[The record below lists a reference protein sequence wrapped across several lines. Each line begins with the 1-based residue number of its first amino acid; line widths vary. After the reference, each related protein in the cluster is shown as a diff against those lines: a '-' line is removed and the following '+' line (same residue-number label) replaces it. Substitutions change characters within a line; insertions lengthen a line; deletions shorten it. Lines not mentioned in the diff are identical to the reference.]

1 MSYLEL
7 SNLRVEYEKDQ
18 PILENF
24 NLSVNEGELVSLLGP
39 SGCGKTTTLRAVAG
53 FIELTDGTISVDDED
68 ISRLA
73 PNKRDIGLVFQSYA
87 LFPHLT
93 VAQNVG
99 FGLRMRGVRGNEQDR
114 RVADALALVDLEGLE
129 ERRPAQLSGG
139 QRQRVAIARAI
150 VIEPKLLLMDEP
162 LSNLDAKLRVGM
174 RTELRRLQQRL
185 GTTMLYVTH
194 DQVEALTLSDRI
206 VVMNHGVIEQI
217 GPPEEIYHQPATA
230 FVADFMGFDNHF
242 AARVTGVDSAQISLE
257 VGQHPV
263 VANAHRAAIV
273 PDIDDAVSVYFRP
286 GSPFLSTD
294 AVDNSL
300 PGSITFRTFHGSNV
314 EYLVSTEAGEFTIY
328 LDEQASAYDLGAIHL
343 AFDPSRLV
351 VMAGGHVAF
360 SAG

>member
-7 SNLRVEYEKDQ
+7 SDLRVEYEKDQ
-18 PILENF
+18 PILDNF
-24 NLSVNEGELVSLLGP
+24 NLSVDEGELVSLLGP
-39 SGCGKTTTLRAVAG
+39 SGCGKTTTLRSVAG
-53 FIELTDGTISVDDED
+53 FIELSAGTISVYSED
-68 ISRLA
+68 ITRLA

-99 FGLRMRGVRGNEQDR
+99 FGLRMRSVRGDEKDR
-114 RVADALALVDLEGLE
+114 RVADALKLVDLEGLE

-217 GPPEEIYHQPATA
+217 GPPEEIYHKPATP

-242 AARVTGVDSAQISLE
+242 DATVSGMNESRVELE
-257 VGQHPV
+257 VGQH
-263 VANAHRAAIV
+263 AMTADAKRAGIV
-273 PDIDDAVSVYFRP
+273 PEIGDDVSVYFRP
-286 GSPFLSTD
+286 GSPTLSAD
-294 AVDNSL
+294 AAHNSL

-314 EYLVSTEAGEFTIY
+314 EYVVSTLAGEFTIY
-328 LDEQASAYDLGAIHL
+328 LEEQTAEFEIGPIHL
-343 AFDPSRLV
+343 DFDPSRLV
-351 VMAGGHVAF
+351 VMQKQ
-360 SAG
+360 